1 MNLYQDNISNI
12 EYKEGILWVNWQER
26 TSLDDFR
33 PVADTIAACSNQI
46 KAQHLLIDASTTI
59 FKKDTPDKG
68 IMDYFVQVISKT
80 TIKKI
85 ARLMSDNASFESKVL
100 FQKLNYDSTL
110 QLPFNYQFFTD
121 EAEALAWLQGK

>member
-1 MNLYQDNISNI
+1 MNLYQDNIINI
-12 EYKEGILWVNWQER
+12 DYKEGIVWVKWQER
-26 TSLDDFR
+26 TSLDDFK
-33 PVADTIAACSNQI
+33 PVADTIAACSNQV
-46 KAQHLLIDASTTI
+46 KAQNMLIDASTTI

>member
-1 MNLYQDNISNI
+1 MNLYQDNIINI

-26 TSLDDFR
+26 TSLDDFK
-33 PVADTIAACSNQI
+33 PVVDTIAACSNQV

-110 QLPFNYQFFTD
+110 QLSFQLPIFY
-121 EAEALAWLQGK
+121 